1 MDTKEQHLM
10 ELFAKLAPQFHQ
22 LTEEVL
28 FGQVWRDDSL
38 SLRDRSLITVTA
50 LVVLNRV
57 EQLPG
62 HLARARCNGLTVKEL
77 SAAMTHLAFYAGWP
91 VTASAL
97 ERLDDMNHKR
107 NASCQ

>member
-10 ELFAKLAPQFHQ
+10 ELFAKLAPQFYQ

-28 FGQVWRDDSL
+28 FGQVWRDENL

-62 HLARARCNGLTVKEL
+62 HLARACSNGLTVKEL
-77 SAAMTHLAFYAGWP
+77 SATMTHLAFYAGWP

-97 ERLDDMNHKR
+97 ERLDEMNHKR
-107 NASCQ
+107 SDSCQ